1 MISQAVRRDRR
12 IRGELGEAEIAFNGR
27 LPNGEI
33 APVALSPGDGIRFLA
48 KNEGLGTINGSVGT
62 VLDVVPGPTVLETR
76 ITALV
81 DDRRV
86 SFTISDVA
94 DENGNAQ
101 IGWDYGWSAFG
112 SQGVTVEHA
121 LVLADANF
129 DRHLAYVTASRA
141 RARTHLFVD
150 GASVD
155 AIETDLSSLG
165 ALSEEAERLVKLSRR
180 MARKNTKR
188 STLDYLPRSDWD
200 RWRTSS
206 PAAAAPKPD
215 AQLDRFAETELDH
228 V

>member
-1 MISQAVRRDRR
+1 M
-12 IRGELGEAEIAFNGR
+12 
-27 LPNGEI
+27 
-33 APVALSPGDGIRFLA
+33 
-48 KNEGLGTINGSVGT
+48 
-62 VLDVVPGPTVLETR
+62 
-76 ITALV
+76 
-81 DDRRV
+81 
-86 SFTISDVA
+86 
-94 DENGNAQ
+94 
-101 IGWDYGWSAFG
+101 
-112 SQGVTVEHA
+112 TVEHA

-180 MARKNTKR
+180 MARKNAKR
-188 STLDYLPRSDWD
+188 STLDYLPRSEWD

-206 PAAAAPKPD
+206 PAVAAPKPD